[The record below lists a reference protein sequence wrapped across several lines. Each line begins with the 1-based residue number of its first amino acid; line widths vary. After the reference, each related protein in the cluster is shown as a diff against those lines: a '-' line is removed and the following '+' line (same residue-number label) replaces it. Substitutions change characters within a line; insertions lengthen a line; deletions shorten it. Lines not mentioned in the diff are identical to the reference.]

1 MMNDY
6 KHLVNKTCRERDQDM
21 TEYHWETS
29 SKRDRLY
36 LVCGYLVVAAIFLAC
51 LIGWV
56 EEAHADAPRIYSQD
70 GVYLGKLS
78 SNRYDPESVNNPYGQ
93 YGNKYSPYSINNKY
107 GQYGSRYSNE
117 SIHNPYATQAPV
129 IYGDE

>member
-1 MMNDY
+1 MNDY
-6 KHLVNKTCRERDQDM
+6 KHLVNKTYRERDQDM
-21 TEYHWETS
+21 TEYHWGTS

-36 LVCGYLVVAAIFLAC
+36 LVCGYLIVAAIFLAC

-93 YGNKYSPYSINNKY
+93 YGNKYSPESINNQY

-117 SIHNPYATQAPV
+117 SIHNPYATEAPV
-129 IYGDE
+129 IYGDDQ

>member
-1 MMNDY
+1 MNDY
-6 KHLVNKTCRERDQDM
+6 KHLVNKNCRERDQDM
-21 TEYHWETS
+21 TQYHWETS

-36 LVCGYLVVAAIFLAC
+36 LVCGYLIVAAIFLAC

-56 EEAHADAPRIYSQD
+56 EEAHADVPRIYSQD

-117 SIHNPYATQAPV
+117 SIHNPYAIEAPV

>member
-1 MMNDY
+1 MKDI
-6 KHLVNKTCRERDQDM
+6 KHLVNKTYRERDQDM

-29 SKRDRLY
+29 SKKDKLY

-70 GVYLGKLS
+70 GVYLGKLTR
-78 SNRYDPESVNNPYGQ
+78 NLTGDTEVNLLLWTN
-93 YGNKYSPYSINNKY
+93 
-107 GQYGSRYSNE
+107 
-117 SIHNPYATQAPV
+117 
-129 IYGDE
+129 